1 MRCLLWLAYPDG
13 KFPSSLQ
20 KEHVFVVV
28 EAGDELPVWQPPK
41 CILAHTDAKADVD
54 LLSQPF
60 RDSSGNGGVITV
72 RVEQ

>member
-13 KFPSSLQ
+13 KFPSSSQ
-20 KEHVFVVV
+20 KVHVFVVL
-28 EAGDELPVWQPPK
+28 EAGDGSLLK

-54 LLSQPF
+54 LLFQPF